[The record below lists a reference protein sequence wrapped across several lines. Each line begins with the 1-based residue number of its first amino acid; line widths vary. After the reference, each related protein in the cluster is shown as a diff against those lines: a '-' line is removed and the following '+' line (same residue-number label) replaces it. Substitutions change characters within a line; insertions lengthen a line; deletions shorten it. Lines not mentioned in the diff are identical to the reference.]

1 MIGCAVHR
9 ADGSAAAHSRNVS
22 AADHVIAQPSTTYVD
37 GDGIYGGECGK
48 WLKFVVRKTESVTRG
63 VLRLNL
69 EYADDAFFRSS
80 VFLTSNH
87 DERDM
92 LHNAPS
98 CHNNTLVNN
107 SVADALEHI
116 FTWDVCVV
124 DRCTFNVRYR
134 VTRKGTY
141 SLHVKLDGNPLPG
154 SPFRIYISEG
164 APSTAA
170 CRVYGRNVGTCC
182 AIPYVP
188 EIMRAIF
195 PNMSPCNA
203 MSREHVRAKRNA
215 TRAASCDA
223 PTKGA
228 SCRNEFSPSD
238 NSNRNMRGYFS
249 NRSAASAGG
258 WQGGNFSPDEFLIS
272 DTSPQA
278 AFMSGGSS
286 YADNSNRN
294 ETNFAHA
301 HQSAPD
307 QVYRDVERGTPPV
320 FGSGTG
326 RGFGYARRSISSD
339 GSLSVNFSG
348 ESAATTHSHIKESPR
363 APTFNPYQNTNR
375 KCTADAGSR
384 GNLNSGR
391 SFGPSKSSLHS
402 SEDDMLPMEFTLGAD
417 SSALPDGRTT
427 LANEPGTVG
436 SCTRSSAVTS
446 APWDGMDD
454 ITSSESTRKRRQH
467 ALQQLERRGLLNE
480 IEIRLAD
487 AHGNVVTHALPY
499 IQAWGENY
507 ARVVSVDNRPN
518 GVVTV
523 KYVVVVPRDGLE
535 SLKAAQLHEGDSV
548 MPHALRVGGVP
559 CKINVEIDGKPVF
572 GSPFHPHVGNVNEV
586 EHYFE
591 STAGTTECLVQTF
604 TDLVRNNDFD
614 GCAELYSMV
623 ETDDVK
629 DKLTGILLTRLSE
642 LEKANIAATSNIRLV
657 ESLKLQSLGRL
668 LELVQSQYKKMLTY
682 KTSSIVDCIRE
693 LKSFE
698 NMATDQKGSR
708 SPSDHKGEA
717 AKRFNNLG
725 DVILNYRL
733 IGDELRKLHRYE
745 LADKFDQINNQ
756 MCDEIDLGMWTSI
769 IGHKESQVE
778 KLRAEVESAADRLTR
793 FKEAVDERY
802 QSFTRKDLADFRGT
816 PGFAFEH
823 GTQTEAPELLTTRLS
838 SLVRGRCVPIT
849 AHSEVDKLV
858 EAYWRKCNNYD
869 IQTTVSKVLKS
880 SVRLKNSISELFM
893 FYSTAHPREN
903 GRTMLGVSRAS
914 MELFVLQS
922 RLNNYLTANVQ
933 KLDWLFERFSIEL
946 PSGGT
951 DGSTPP
957 PRAIPEHLWC
967 AYLREIG
974 YLNLLYTIAESG
986 DREMLRDNQHPSR
999 LVAFHHLCKEH
1010 LIPLYEMLF
1019 TTKPEFQKC
1028 LKFTDSKVDSG
1039 SQRVNKSAKKTSG
1052 TPTEQYF
1059 RSRHDILS
1067 YFNVHALEHVLNVL
1081 DIDVLQRVFKHYS
1094 RISMFGRQQ
1103 VARDWFDE
1111 KTATISTATFVVFAR
1126 DFQIIPG
1133 HMDGESVHAIAR
1145 SVALRGAGG
1154 ANKLALRDFVSAVS
1168 RTLARVVLAS
1178 CLAKHDAY
1186 ERVRDSIAETME
1198 TAPRCV
1204 QSKESVKRDI
1214 VVLLQ
1219 LLGICNLQFVR
1230 YTIDAIYGSD
1240 AVEQMDEMSAVSHI
1254 VRHSGD
1260 VWSLHGLIGGIG
1272 GVTLRHLLRRRY
1284 GEAAAAVKK
1293 VIYPE
1298 GLHQGNIDTSHVA
1311 ITPHILP
1318 KGCCNTPILDELY
1331 RRTSNGLST
1340 VLEGLHILL
1349 WKGKQ
1354 FKGKRCCLPLTM
1366 VRVFHTEQ
1374 VEVVPPP
1381 RLLGDAEEAAEVRHV
1396 SAPQVCHRWPCDN
1409 YRRYHEVRGP
1419 GKRAPSKWEDQSFYK
1434 PLRDSIKFW

>member
-1 MIGCAVHR
+1 MTGCSVR
-9 ADGSAAAHSRNVS
+9 QADGSAAAHGRHVPGV
-22 AADHVIAQPSTTYVD
+22 DHVIAQPSTTYVD
-37 GDGIYGGECGK
+37 GDGVYGGECGK
-48 WLKFVVRKTESVTRG
+48 WLKFVVRKTESITRG

-69 EYADDAFFRSS
+69 EYADDAFLRAS

-87 DERDM
+87 DERD
-92 LHNAPS
+92 LLSNVPA
-98 CHNNTLVNN
+98 CRNNTLVNN

-116 FTWDVCVV
+116 FSWDVCVV

-188 EIMRAIF
+188 EIMNAIF
-195 PNMSPCNA
+195 PNASPCA
-203 MSREHVRAKRNA
+203 ATSRDDARTKRNA
-215 TRAASCDA
+215 ARSASDDA
-223 PTKGA
+223 PTKGS
-228 SCRNEFSPSD
+228 SCKSDFSPID
-238 NSNRNMRGYFS
+238 NFNRNTCGYFS
-249 NRSAASAGG
+249 NRSAVSIGG
-258 WQGGNFSPDEFLIS
+258 WLADNSTPDDIVIPNHSAPDAFRPGG
-272 DTSPQA
+272 TSC
-278 AFMSGGSS
+278 
-286 YADNSNRN
+286 ADNSNRSEN
-294 ETNFAHA
+294 AISYA
-301 HQSAPD
+301 KQSVADPD
-307 QVYRDVERGTPPV
+307 FRDVERGLPAAGNAV
-320 FGSGTG
+320 G
-326 RGFGYARRSISSD
+326 RGVGCTRRSISSD
-339 GSLSVNFSG
+339 GSLSVNLSG
-348 ESAATTHSHIKESPR
+348 DSAATAHSHIKESPR
-363 APTFNPYQNTNR
+363 TPSFNPYQATNR
-375 KCTADAGSR
+375 NCTADAGGR
-384 GNLNSGR
+384 GNVYSAR
-391 SFGPSKSSLHS
+391 SFGPPRASMNS
-402 SEDDMLPMEFTLGAD
+402 SEADMLPMEFTLGAD
-417 SSALPDGRTT
+417 TSAVPEGRTT
-427 LANEPGTVG
+427 LANEPGAVG
-436 SCTRSSAVTS
+436 SCTRSSAMTS
-446 APWDGMDD
+446 ALWDGLDD
-454 ITSSESTRKRRQH
+454 RRSSDATRKRRQH

-487 AHGNVVTHALPY
+487 AHGNAVTHALPY
-499 IQAWGENY
+499 VQAWGENY

-518 GVVTV
+518 GVVIV

-535 SLKAAQLHEGDSV
+535 SLKTAQSHESDSV

-559 CKINVEIDGKPVF
+559 CKIHVEINGKPVF
-572 GSPFHPHVGNVNEV
+572 GSPFHPQVGNVNEV

-591 STAGTTECLVQTF
+591 TTVGTTECLMQTF
-604 TDLVRNNDFD
+604 TELVRNNDFD

-623 ETDDVK
+623 ETDEVK

-642 LEKANIAATSNIRLV
+642 LEKTNIAATSNIRLV

-698 NMATDQKGSR
+698 NIAADQKGNKAA
-708 SPSDHKGEA
+708 SDQKGEA

-769 IGHKESQVE
+769 IGHKESQVQ

-793 FKEAVDERY
+793 FKDDVEERY
-802 QSFTRKDLADFRGT
+802 KSFTRKDLADFRGT
-816 PGFAFEH
+816 PGFAFDH

-838 SLVRGRCVPIT
+838 SLVRGRCVPTT
-849 AHSEVDKLV
+849 AHNEVDKIV

-869 IQTTVSKVLKS
+869 IQTTVAKVLKS

-893 FYSTAHPREN
+893 YYSTAHPRES
-903 GRTMLGVSRAS
+903 GGTMLGVSRAS
-914 MELFVLQS
+914 MELFVLQL

-933 KLDWLFERFSIEL
+933 KLDWLFERFSLEL
-946 PSGGT
+946 PSGQA

-957 PRAIPEHLWC
+957 QRAIPEHMWC

-986 DREMLRDNQHPSR
+986 DREILRDHQHPSR

-1028 LKFTDSKVDSG
+1028 LKFTDSKVDNG
-1039 SQRVNKSAKKTSG
+1039 SQRVNKSAKKAA
-1052 TPTEQYF
+1052 TPSEQYF
-1059 RSRHDILS
+1059 RSRQDILG

-1133 HMDGESVHAIAR
+1133 HMDGESVHTIAR
-1145 SVALRGAGG
+1145 GVALRGTGG
-1154 ANKLALRDFVSAVS
+1154 ANKLVLRDFVSAVS

-1186 ERVRDSIAETME
+1186 ERIRDSLTETME

-1214 VVLLQ
+1214 MVLLQ

-1230 YTIDAIYGSD
+1230 YTIDAIYGSE
-1240 AVEQMDEMSAVSHI
+1240 AVEQMDE
-1254 VRHSGD
+1254 
-1260 VWSLHGLIGGIG
+1260 
-1272 GVTLRHLLRRRY
+1272 
-1284 GEAAAAVKK
+1284 
-1293 VIYPE
+1293 
-1298 GLHQGNIDTSHVA
+1298 
-1311 ITPHILP
+1311 
-1318 KGCCNTPILDELY
+1318 
-1331 RRTSNGLST
+1331 
-1340 VLEGLHILL
+1340 
-1349 WKGKQ
+1349 
-1354 FKGKRCCLPLTM
+1354 
-1366 VRVFHTEQ
+1366 
-1374 VEVVPPP
+1374 
-1381 RLLGDAEEAAEVRHV
+1381 
-1396 SAPQVCHRWPCDN
+1396 
-1409 YRRYHEVRGP
+1409 
-1419 GKRAPSKWEDQSFYK
+1419 
-1434 PLRDSIKFW
+1434 